1 MVDVVEEPLLE
12 KSRMT
17 VWEHLEELRKRLIIS
32 IVSVF
37 VGFVICWFFR
47 EPLFNVVQAPFLK
60 YVSKGDRLSFISLT
74 EPFLVYMK
82 LAALA
87 ALIFSSP
94 IIITQLWLFISPGL
108 YKQERNYA
116 LPFIF
121 FSTLFFLGGCV
132 FAYYFVFP
140 FACRF
145 FLEVGSNFKQDVRV
159 NDYFSLF
166 SKMIL
171 AVGLI
176 FETPILAFFLA
187 RLGIINHH
195 FLIQKLKYAVLI
207 VFVISAIIT
216 PTPDMVTQ
224 TILAVPML
232 GLYLISILIV
242 WIFGKKYDK

>member
-1 MVDVVEEPLLE
+1 
-12 KSRMT
+12 
-17 VWEHLEELRKRLIIS
+17 
-32 IVSVF
+32 
-37 VGFVICWFFR
+37 
-47 EPLFNVVQAPFLK
+47 
-60 YVSKGDRLSFISLT
+60 
-74 EPFLVYMK
+74 MK

-94 IIITQLWLFISPGL
+94 IILTQVWLFISPGL
-108 YKQERNYA
+108 YQRERRYA

-121 FSTLFFLGGCV
+121 FSSVFFLAGCV

-176 FETPILAFFLA
+176 FETPILAFFLS

-232 GLYLISILIV
+232 GLYLLSIVIA
-242 WIFGKKYDK
+242 WIFGKKYDR